1 MADFDLLIIG
11 SGPGGYTGAIRA
23 AQLGLKVG
31 VVEKN
36 PTFGGTCLNVGC
48 IPSKALLDSS
58 EHFSE
63 AQSGFSHHGIEVS
76 NLKIDISKMMKRK
89 NKIVKDLTD
98 GIAFLFKKN
107 KITSI
112 HGFGVLTA
120 PNEVEVTDLLD
131 MKTKYSAKN
140 IMLATGSVPTVS
152 PALKTDGTNVL
163 TSTEALS
170 FEKVPKNMVVVGGGV
185 IGLELG
191 SVWLR
196 LGAKVTVVEFTDKLA
211 GSMDTQMCKE
221 LQKVLKNQGFEFH
234 LNSAVTGVN
243 VKGPGDVDV
252 TVVNNSKDEKF
263 NINADRVLVS
273 IGRRPYSEGL
283 GLEALGIKKD
293 QRGFV
298 KINDRFQTNV
308 PNVYAIGDLVRG
320 PMLAHKAEEEGISVA
335 EIIANGHGHVN
346 YNTVPSV
353 IYTWPELASVGM
365 TEEEGKATGKKL
377 SVGTFPFMANGR
389 ARAMGST
396 QGMVKIIADADTD
409 RVLGVHILGARAS
422 DMIAEAV
429 IAMEFAATSED
440 IARSFHAH
448 PTLAEV
454 MREAALAVQK
464 RARQM

>member
-263 NINADRVLVS
+263 NITHPDFEYEFTIVMPDVELC
-273 IGRRPYSEGL
+273 RRC
-283 GLEALGIKKD
+283 
-293 QRGFV
+293 
-298 KINDRFQTNV
+298 T
-308 PNVYAIGDLVRG
+308 
-320 PMLAHKAEEEGISVA
+320 
-335 EIIANGHGHVN
+335 
-346 YNTVPSV
+346 
-353 IYTWPELASVGM
+353 
-365 TEEEGKATGKKL
+365 KKL
-377 SVGTFPFMANGR
+377 NKEEVI
-389 ARAMGST
+389 
-396 QGMVKIIADADTD
+396 KCIEC
-409 RVLGVHILGARAS
+409 
-422 DMIAEAV
+422 IAETITAV
-429 IAMEFAATSED
+429 ENGNDE
-440 IARSFHAH
+440 
-448 PTLAEV
+448 
-454 MREAALAVQK
+454 
-464 RARQM
+464 